1 MKNITITEKA
11 KRAADLFPCSVDF
24 SIKELEKAANAL
36 NVIFSKEIKQSY
48 VIYPYDFFTSYQL
61 IGFPDGVIEETL
73 RLRKDANLPKDTL
86 ILSEDDAS
94 ILLMRCLGDHEEIY
108 WMAVED
114 YYRYCDNEPLEYDPT
129 IFPTFTDFFSY
140 LLDEEEKRRADEKVK

>member
-1 MKNITITEKA
+1 MIPNIQTLA
-11 KRAADLFPCSVDF
+11 
-24 SIKELEKAANAL
+24 EKAARLFPSSLKSTAEEVSEL
-36 NVIFSKEIKQSY
+36 EEILEVKMSNEFKSGDI
-48 VIYPYDFFTSYQL
+48 IYAYDLFESFDFFS
-61 IGFPDGVIEETL
+61 FPRGVIQETL

-94 ILLMRCLGDHEEIY
+94 IWLMRCLGDHEEIY

-114 YYRYCDNEPLEYDPT
+114 YYRYCDNEPLEYNPT

-140 LLDEEEKRRADEKVK
+140 LLDEEEKRRAEEKVK